1 MSDTTTSFIT
11 GTLTTGYLV
20 LTLFFLKFWRRTN
33 DRFFLYFSCAFFLM
47 GASEGA
53 FALAGGNSENTDPFI
68 YLLRLLAF
76 VLIIVAI
83 VRKNVEARR

>member
-11 GTLTTGYLV
+11 GALTTGYL
-20 LTLFFLKFWRRTN
+20 LLALFFLKFWRRTN

-47 GASEGA
+47 GAGEGA
-53 FALAGGNSENTDPFI
+53 FALTGGNSENTDPFI